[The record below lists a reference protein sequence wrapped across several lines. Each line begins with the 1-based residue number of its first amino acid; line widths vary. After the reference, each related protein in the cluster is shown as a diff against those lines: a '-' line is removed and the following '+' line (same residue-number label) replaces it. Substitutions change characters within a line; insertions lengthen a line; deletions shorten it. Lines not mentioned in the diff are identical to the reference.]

1 MTVSGYLAY
10 RRREPVSSVATP
22 VFGGGLGACRRD
34 SPGAY
39 TGLIQDGSR
48 RAHAAGA
55 VSECQ
60 TQNYNFSVIRV
71 YEAAGFHYV
80 RAEYTLHAW
89 LG

>member
-1 MTVSGYLAY
+1 M
-10 RRREPVSSVATP
+10 
-22 VFGGGLGACRRD
+22 
-34 SPGAY
+34 
-39 TGLIQDGSR
+39 

-60 TQNYNFSVIRV
+60 TQNYNFAVIRV

>member
-1 MTVSGYLAY
+1 MIGFLAY
-10 RRREPVSSVATP
+10 RRREPVSSLAARRSSAAAWAP
-22 VFGGGLGACRRD
+22 CRSDGA
-34 SPGAY
+34 GAY
-39 TGLIQDGSR
+39 TGLIQAGSM

-60 TQNYNFSVIRV
+60 TQNYNFAVMRV
-71 YEAAGFHYV
+71 YESAGFHYV